1 MAYHHTDKPRTK
13 KRDMTKAQLTER
25 RIDKSCHLRTSEA
38 RPKPSMPTLS
48 WITRADDKLRKL
60 AADEQKPVKGA

>member
-1 MAYHHTDKPRTK
+1 MAYHRTDKPRTK

-25 RIDKSCHLRTSEA
+25 RVDKSCYLRTSEA

-60 AADEQKPVKGA
+60 AAAKREPDESA